1 MTTYDLTQKTNA
13 STGQRIVPSH
23 NEIRLQNLEDKVT
36 SQSERLEHIV
46 KYSMSYQKRNQ
57 LLEIIQEYKSDNTAL
72 KEQIKDLKKQLDDAE
87 SRIKRL
93 LIRFEQFEY
102 DSKDEK

>member
-1 MTTYDLTQKTNA
+1 
-13 STGQRIVPSH
+13 
-23 NEIRLQNLEDKVT
+23 
-36 SQSERLEHIV
+36 
-46 KYSMSYQKRNQ
+46 MSYQKRNQ

-93 LIRFEQFEY
+93 LIKYEQSVE
-102 DSKDEK
+102 DNNKQEEE

>member
-1 MTTYDLTQKTNA
+1 
-13 STGQRIVPSH
+13 
-23 NEIRLQNLEDKVT
+23 
-36 SQSERLEHIV
+36 
-46 KYSMSYQKRNQ
+46 MSYQKRNQ
-57 LLEIIQEYKSDNTAL
+57 ILEIIQEYKSDNTAL

-102 DSKDEK
+102 ENKDEK

>member
-1 MTTYDLTQKTNA
+1 M
-13 STGQRIVPSH
+13 I
-23 NEIRLQNLEDKVT
+23 
-36 SQSERLEHIV
+36 
-46 KYSMSYQKRNQ
+46 YQKRNQ

-72 KEQIKDLKKQLDDAE
+72 KKQIEDLKKQLDDAE

-102 DSKDEK
+102 DNKDEK